1 MPADYA
7 SIIRD
12 SLADVK
18 FLRHESK
25 SSVAA
30 TVLASKDGSIR
41 LGYFDKNS
49 EESSYSRKHG

>member
-7 SIIRD
+7 SITRAG
-12 SLADVK
+12 LADAK

-41 LGYFDKNS
+41 TGYFDKNS
-49 EESSYSRKHG
+49 EESSCSRNYR

>member
-7 SIIRD
+7 SIVRGG
-12 SLADVK
+12 LADVK

-25 SSVAA
+25 NSVAA

-41 LGYFDKNS
+41 PVYFDKKS
-49 EESSYSRKHG
+49 EEISYSRNHG